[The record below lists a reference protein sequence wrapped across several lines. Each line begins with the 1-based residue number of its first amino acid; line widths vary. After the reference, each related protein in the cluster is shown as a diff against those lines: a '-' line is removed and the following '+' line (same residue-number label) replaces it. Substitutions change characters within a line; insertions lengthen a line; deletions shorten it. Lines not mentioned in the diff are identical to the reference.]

1 MRDWWDIVERRSMMD
16 ADPMNPQRVVHELS
30 QVLPEDAIIT
40 ADSGSSTNWY
50 ARQLK
55 LRKGNLASLS
65 GTLATMVPGVP
76 VRDRGEVR
84 ASRAVPSSASSAT
97 APSRCSA

>member
-1 MRDWWDIVERRSMMD
+1 
-16 ADPMNPQRVVHELS
+16 MNPQRVVHELS
-30 QVLPEDAIIT
+30 QVLPDDAIVT

-65 GTLATMVPGVP
+65 RDARDDGARRP

-84 ASRAVPSSASSAT
+84 ASRTARSSASSAT
-97 APSRCSA
+97 ARSRCSA

>member
-1 MRDWWDIVERRSMMD
+1 MMD

-30 QVLPEDAIIT
+30 QVLPDDAIVT
-40 ADSGSSTNWY
+40 ADSGSSTNWF

-65 GTLATMVPGVP
+65 GTLATMGPGVA

-84 ASRAVPSSASSAT
+84 ASRT
-97 APSRCSA
+97 AR